1 MAIAGRRPRTPSA
14 LIGRRHASV
23 SRCLHLGRSRCA
35 GLGKALRGTV
45 GRAGTATQTRE
56 EPMSDLQ
63 AVADRRPILPIRMPG
78 RAARAVR
85 EGANLA
91 PEHAVGKRTWEEFLA
106 ERVPA

>member
-1 MAIAGRRPRTPSA
+1 
-14 LIGRRHASV
+14 
-23 SRCLHLGRSRCA
+23 
-35 GLGKALRGTV
+35 
-45 GRAGTATQTRE
+45 
-56 EPMSDLQ
+56 MSDLQ
-63 AVADRRPILPIRMPG
+63 AVADRVEIEALRGEFTDAVMMRDYDRFASLFTEDGAWRIMGGPRVYTVAELIRAYLRAVGGRRPILPIRMPG